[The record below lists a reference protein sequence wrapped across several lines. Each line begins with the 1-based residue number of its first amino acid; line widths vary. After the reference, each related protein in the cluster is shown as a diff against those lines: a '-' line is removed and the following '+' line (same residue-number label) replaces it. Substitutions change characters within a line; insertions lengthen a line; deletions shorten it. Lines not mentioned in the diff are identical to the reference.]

1 MDLRGKLLLA
11 PRPTAKNENTILK
24 NVRRH
29 STRRMEIVGIIF
41 SYLLGSIPTGYIV
54 GALAGVDIRKVGS
67 GNVGA
72 TNVARVVGKKRGLL
86 TLIAD
91 VVKGFVPVFI
101 AGRLDLSHTALA
113 LIAVATFLG
122 HLYPVFLK
130 FQGGKGVATA
140 LGVLLALAPMA
151 TLILIAVFAVV
162 AVSSRLVSLSSI
174 ITALAAPF
182 TLWSFS
188 YSPTVIATGVF
199 LAVMITVRHRDNIR
213 RLLAGTEPRFGSRVS
228 SR

>member
-1 MDLRGKLLLA
+1 MDLRGQLLLA

-24 NVRRH
+24 NLRP
-29 STRRMEIVGIIF
+29 STRRMEIVVIIF

-54 GALAGVDIRKVGS
+54 GVLAGVDIRKVGS

-72 TNVARVVGKKRGLL
+72 TNVARAVGKKRGVL

-101 AGRLDLSHTALA
+101 AGRLDLSH
-113 LIAVATFLG
+113 
-122 HLYPVFLK
+122 
-130 FQGGKGVATA
+130 TA

>member
-1 MDLRGKLLLA
+1 MDLRGQLLLA

-24 NVRRH
+24 NLRP
-29 STRRMEIVGIIF
+29 STRRMEIVVIIF
-41 SYLLGSIPTGYIV
+41 SYLLASIPTGYIV
-54 GALAGVDIRKVGS
+54 GVLAGVDIRKVGS

-72 TNVARVVGKKRGLL
+72 TNVARVVGKKRGVL

-101 AGRLDLSHTALA
+101 AGRLDLSHTVLA
-113 LIAVATFLG
+113 LIAIAAFLG

-162 AVSSRLVSLSSI
+162 AVSSRLVSLSSM

-182 TLWSFS
+182 ILWSFS

>member
-1 MDLRGKLLLA
+1 
-11 PRPTAKNENTILK
+11 
-24 NVRRH
+24 
-29 STRRMEIVGIIF
+29 MEIIVVIF

-91 VVKGFVPVFI
+91 VTKGFLPVFV
-101 AGRLDLSHTALA
+101 AGRLGLSHTAVA
-113 LIAVATFLG
+113 LVAIAAFLG

-151 TLILIAVFAVV
+151 TVVLIALFGVV
-162 AVSSRLVSLSSI
+162 AGSSRLVSLSSI
-174 ITALAAPF
+174 VAALAAPIM
-182 TLWSFS
+182 LWSLS
-188 YSPTVIATGVF
+188 YSPIVIATGVF
-199 LAVMITVRHRDNIR
+199 LAVMITVRHRDNIQ
-213 RLLAGTEPRFGSRVS
+213 RLYAGTEPRFGSRAN

>member
-1 MDLRGKLLLA
+1 LRGQLLLA

-24 NVRRH
+24 NLRPP
-29 STRRMEIVGIIF
+29 TRRMEIVVIIL

-54 GALAGVDIRKVGS
+54 GVLAGVDIRKVGS

-72 TNVARVVGKKRGLL
+72 TNVARAVGKKRGVL

-113 LIAVATFLG
+113 LIAIAAFLG

-151 TLILIAVFAVV
+151 TLILMAVFAVV
-162 AVSSRLVSLSSI
+162 AVSSRLVSLSSM

>member
-1 MDLRGKLLLA
+1 VGTITCAATASAEPGYDSENFLA
-11 PRPTAKNENTILK
+11 PRRA
-24 NVRRH
+24 
-29 STRRMEIVGIIF
+29 MEIIVMIF

-91 VVKGFVPVFI
+91 VGKGFIPVFV
-101 AGRLDLSHTALA
+101 AGRLGFSHTAVALVAILA
-113 LIAVATFLG
+113 FLG

-140 LGVLLALAPMA
+140 LGALLALAPMA
-151 TLILIAVFAVV
+151 TVILMVVFALVV
-162 AVSSRLVSLSSI
+162 GSSRLVSLSSI
-174 ITALAAPF
+174 VAALAAPI
-182 TLWSFS
+182 TLWSLS
-188 YSPTVIATGVF
+188 YPPPVIATGVF
-199 LAVMITVRHRDNIR
+199 FAVMITARHRDNIR
-213 RLLAGTEPRFGSRVS
+213 RLFAGTEPRFGSRAS

>member
-1 MDLRGKLLLA
+1 
-11 PRPTAKNENTILK
+11 
-24 NVRRH
+24 
-29 STRRMEIVGIIF
+29 MEIIVTLC
-41 SYLLGSIPTGYIV
+41 SYLLGSIPTGYII
-54 GALAGVDIRKVGS
+54 GSLAGVDIRKVGS

-91 VVKGFVPVFI
+91 VTKGFLPVFV
-101 AGRLDLSHTALA
+101 AGRLGLSHTAVA
-113 LIAVATFLG
+113 LVAIAAFLG

-151 TLILIAVFAVV
+151 TVVLIALFGVV
-162 AVSSRLVSLSSI
+162 AGSSRLVSLSSI
-174 ITALAAPF
+174 VAALAAPIM
-182 TLWSFS
+182 LWSLS
-188 YSPTVIATGVF
+188 YSPIVIATGVF
-199 LAVMITVRHRDNIR
+199 LAVMITVRHRDNIQ
-213 RLLAGTEPRFGSRVS
+213 RLYAGTEPRFGSRAN